1 MLLGG
6 TYLAQGNTD
15 YYSSEYN
22 FFKDSEAA
30 ALVFDSLSD
39 ITMVPLEA
47 SFFQR
52 YLPLDINQMPYI

>member
-1 MLLGG
+1 M
-6 TYLAQGNTD
+6 AQGNTD

-39 ITMVPLEA
+39 ITMVPLET